1 MKALI
6 LCGGSGTRLMPLT
19 RTTPKQL
26 LSVANKPIL
35 FYLLEQVRE
44 IGIGE
49 IGIVVSPGTGSR
61 IKEAVGDG
69 SRWGACITY
78 IDQPEPLGLAHA
90 VMMAQ
95 GFLGDACFLML
106 LGDNLID
113 CAVGELVDR
122 FNSDKADALITL
134 KEVTDPRQFGVAEVN
149 DKGEVICLVEKP
161 KEIKS
166 RLAIAGGYIFTPE
179 IHQAIAGIKPSF
191 RGELEITDALQKLI
205 EMGKKV
211 TSYALQGWWFDIG
224 TREGLLKANSTV
236 LDTCLKTDIKGS
248 LDAKSQALGRVAVQQ
263 GTRVVGSTIRGP
275 VSIGEGC
282 RIKSSLIGPFVSI
295 GDGVV
300 VEGSTIE
307 YSIILEGCRI
317 YKTRLICNSVVGRN
331 TKVTTKGSTSG
342 VIELFAGDD
351 DRLEL

>member
-1 MKALI
+1 
-6 LCGGSGTRLMPLT
+6 MPLT

-26 LSVANKPIL
+26 LPVANKPIL
-35 FYLLEQVRE
+35 FYLLEQIRE
-44 IGIGE
+44 AGISD
-49 IGIVVSPGTGSR
+49 IGIVVSPGTDSR

-90 VMMAQ
+90 VMLAQ
-95 GFLGDACFLML
+95 GFLGDDCFLML

-113 CAVGELVDR
+113 CAFGELVDR
-122 FNSDKADALITL
+122 FNTDKVDALITL
-134 KEVTDPRQFGVAEVN
+134 KEVTDPSQFGVAKVD
-149 DKGEVICLVEKP
+149 DKGEVVCLVEKP
-161 KEIKS
+161 RKIKS
-166 RLAIAGGYIFTPE
+166 RLAIAGGYVFTPE
-179 IHQAIAGIKPSF
+179 IHQAVAGIKPSF

-224 TREGLLKANSTV
+224 TREGLLKANSTI
-236 LDTCLKTDIKGS
+236 LDTCLKADIKGS

-263 GTRVVGSTIRGP
+263 GTRVVDSTIRGP

-295 GDGVV
+295 GDGSV

-307 YSIILEGCRI
+307 HSTILGGCRI

-331 TKVTTKGSTSG
+331 TKVTTKGDAPG
-342 VIELFAGDD
+342 VIELFVGDD

>member
-248 LDAKSQALGRVAVQQ
+248 LDAKSQALGRVAVKQ

-307 YSIILEGCRI
+307 HSIILEGCRI

>member
-6 LCGGSGTRLMPLT
+6 LCGGRGTRLMPLT
-19 RTTPKQL
+19 RTMPKQL
-26 LSVANKPIL
+26 LPVANKPIL
-35 FYLLEQVRE
+35 FYLLEQIRE
-44 IGIGE
+44 AGIND

-69 SRWGACITY
+69 SRWGASITY

-106 LGDNLID
+106 LGDNLIE

-122 FNSDKADALITL
+122 FNTGRADALITL

-149 DKGEVICLVEKP
+149 DKGEVVCLVEKP
-161 KEIKS
+161 REIKS
-166 RLAIAGGYIFTPE
+166 RLAIAGRYIFTPE
-179 IHQAIAGIKPSF
+179 IHQAVAGIRPSF

-211 TSYALQGWWFDIG
+211 TSYTLQGWWFDIG

-236 LDTCLKTDIKGS
+236 LDTCLKADIKGS

-263 GTRVVGSTIRGP
+263 GARVVDSTIRGP
-275 VSIGEGC
+275 VSIGGGC

-295 GDGVV
+295 GDGAVI
-300 VEGSTIE
+300 EGSTIE
-307 YSIILEGCRI
+307 HSIILEGCRI
-317 YKTRLICNSVVGRN
+317 YKTRLICNSVIGRN
-331 TKVTTKGSTSG
+331 TKVTAKGGASG
-342 VIELFAGDD
+342 VIELFVGDD
-351 DRLEL
+351 DRVEL